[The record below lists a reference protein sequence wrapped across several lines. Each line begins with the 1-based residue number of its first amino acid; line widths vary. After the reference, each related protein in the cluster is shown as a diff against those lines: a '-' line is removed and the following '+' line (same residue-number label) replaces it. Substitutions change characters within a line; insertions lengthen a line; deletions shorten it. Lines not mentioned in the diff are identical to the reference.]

1 MTFQQ
6 QKYQVIKNAA
16 SYELSNF
23 ILNYFL
29 LKRDAVHFMYKNN
42 IHSQSP
48 MLGTWGDQQIPN
60 TFSCY
65 GDFVME
71 TLLVKMLPVMKQHT
85 GLNLIPT
92 YSYARAY
99 KEGINSEDIKIDH
112 LARYLVP

>member
-29 LKRDAVHFMYKNN
+29 LKRDVVHFMYKNN

-48 MLGTWGDQQIPN
+48 MLGTWGDTQIPN

-85 GLNLIPT
+85 GCLLYTSP
-92 YSYARAY
+92 SPRD
-99 KEGINSEDIKIDH
+99 S
-112 LARYLVP
+112 